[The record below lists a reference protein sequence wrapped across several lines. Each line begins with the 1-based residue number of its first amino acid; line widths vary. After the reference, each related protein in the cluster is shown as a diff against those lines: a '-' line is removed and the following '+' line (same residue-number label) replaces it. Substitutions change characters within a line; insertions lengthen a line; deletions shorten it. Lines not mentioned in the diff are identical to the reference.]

1 MKSNIDGVLLVWV
14 CFFKQLW
21 VSGSGLCIKKKK
33 NISKIQKPKTEVIQ
47 SPGRQSC
54 NNESN

>member
-1 MKSNIDGVLLVWV
+1 MYL
-14 CFFKQLW
+14 
-21 VSGSGLCIKKKK
+21 KKNL

-47 SPGRQSC
+47 SPGGQSC

>member
-21 VSGSGLCIKKKK
+21 VSGSGLCIKKK